1 MIGEGGKRGMMKS
14 QEKEMDLEGVLRRFT
29 LDFFGRGK
37 HKVTPEAFFEM
48 ENALFLDVRSREEAG
63 SLAIPLSCHGNV
75 VCLNIPIHEIP
86 ARIDEIPKGKS
97 IGVFCPANV
106 RSAMVYAF
114 LATRGFEDVRIVLG
128 GYAALTE
135 ALMPGKLREKTQAG

>member
-1 MIGEGGKRGMMKS
+1 MKS
-14 QEKEMDLEGVLRRFT
+14 QEIDMEGILRQFT

-37 HKVTPEAFFEM
+37 HKITPEAFFET

-63 SLAIPLSCHGNV
+63 SLAIPLSCHENV
-75 VCLNIPIHEIP
+75 ESLNIPIHEIP
-86 ARIDEIPKGKS
+86 DRIGEIPKGKS

-106 RSAMVYAF
+106 RSAMAYAF
-114 LATRGFEDVRIVLG
+114 LAARGFEDVRIVLG

-135 ALMPGKLREKTQAG
+135 ALMPGKLLKKTQAG